1 MPKDSGQDGTPWLS
15 GEENYIY
22 GCLCY
27 MPLSLLYICL
37 NSFPFCMYNKTSHS
51 SKKCNACSRQVTIV
65 YDVVNN
71 KDVNI
76 MLRVNNIGPFFMIV
90 FFSNNQF
97 ITPND
102 FGLHH
107 YSISFF
113 LSIVDLYFCCQQAEF
128 VIANYSTCTFV
139 YTIAWQ
145 KSLLSAY

>member
-37 NSFPFCMYNKTSHS
+37 YSFPFCMYNKTSHS
-51 SKKCNACSRQVTIV
+51 SKKCNACSRQVTIF

-90 FFSNNQF
+90 FFPTTN
-97 ITPND
+97 
-102 FGLHH
+102 L
-107 YSISFF
+107 
-113 LSIVDLYFCCQQAEF
+113 
-128 VIANYSTCTFV
+128 
-139 YTIAWQ
+139 
-145 KSLLSAY
+145 